1 MGEDFVLSR
10 KQPHLPVSPATWEWY
25 LMQDRFFYWAG
36 HTIMGFIDY
45 MGDLSLF
52 FLEACRTLAHPPW
65 FFREVVAQMYH
76 LGVRTFFLVAVAS
89 FAVGLVLAMQG
100 INVLTLFGAANYIAT
115 SVAFTFFR
123 GLGPLMTGIMLASR
137 GGAGMGAELGSMRVT
152 HQIDALTVS
161 AVNPMKYLV
170 VTRILACM
178 LVTPLLAVA
187 ANLIGILGGM
197 IIGVTQ
203 VGMTPTYY
211 YTLTIKYLTLRDV
224 LPGIGKTSV
233 FGMIVGTVSCFH
245 GYTTEHGTFG
255 VGQATKTAVVASI
268 LLILVADVFLTK
280 LILLLWP

>member
-1 MGEDFVLSR
+1 
-10 KQPHLPVSPATWEWY
+10 
-25 LMQDRFFYWAG
+25 MQDRFFQRAG
-36 HTIMGFIDY
+36 HTVVGFLDY
-45 MGDLSLF
+45 MGELGLF
-52 FLEACRTLAHPPW
+52 FLDACRTLPHPPW

-76 LGVRTFFLVAVAS
+76 LGVRTFSLVAVAS

-100 INVLTLFGAANYIAT
+100 INVLAMFGATNYIAT

-123 GLGPLMTGIMLASR
+123 GLGPLLTGIMLASR

-152 HQIDALTVS
+152 SQIDALTVS

-197 IIGVTQ
+197 VIGVGQ
-203 VGMTPTYY
+203 VGMTPSYY

-224 LPGIGKTSV
+224 LPGIGKTSI

-268 LLILVADVFLTK
+268 LLILIADVILTK
-280 LILLLWP
+280 LTLLLWP